1 MNHVI
6 DYNYGHLSLVESM
19 DYIKDK
25 IGKTA
30 IVIQVCQY
38 TDSIVYQ
45 KLNNNLYVNPEV
57 FPITNLNVQQF
68 KKQQII

>member
-6 DYNYGHLSLVESM
+6 DYNYGHLSIVEAM

-30 IVIQVCQY
+30 IVIKVYQY

-45 KLNNNLYVNPEV
+45 ELNNNLYVNPEV

-68 KKQQII
+68 KTINK

>member
-6 DYNYGHLSLVESM
+6 DYNYGHLSIIESM

-30 IVIQVCQY
+30 IVIKVYQY

-45 KLNNNLYVNPEV
+45 ELNNNLYVNPEV
-57 FPITNLNVQQF
+57 FQITNLNVQQF
-68 KKQQII
+68 KTINK